1 MNGLVWGLLPL
12 AAASGSCSSS
22 QTPTTGSGLSLEPT
36 LVVPQGLIAEI
47 KVFALQVYPASPD
60 GGTAITCDS
69 TTGKLVGVGNT
80 KGIATKDGGPDET
93 VFSSAPTCGLGF
105 MRCFT
110 VTLPQSTP
118 LMLSVTGYSDVAMT
132 VPVGVGCA
140 AFSTTTAAT
149 VSTSITLVPT
159 EICGDGIL
167 EPPETCDPGTGT
179 DEECTS
185 CQTKIDL
192 LSSGTGSSG
201 SNTVTGNPGDK
212 RDPSFLWPS
221 GGNFLAFFSD
231 NSTNS
236 AASEQISMSIRDSS
250 FHPTSVIG
258 AVAENNSI
266 FLPNTPNAF
275 PPTAEMDSHQQ
286 PVAVQSGSDTY
297 VVFAYETTAN
307 HAIVLRAMTTSTL
320 DAVQGSP
327 CAVSDATGDPGDLTA
342 PAVAVSSINGNDVF
356 FIAWQDDSGHIYG
369 RTYTP
374 SGTGACSSTLGAQTL
389 LSSSASNTHASVVG
403 VPSVVSGSPGWVV
416 AWESGGEVVIRA
428 IGQDGTPVPNRP
440 TVTLGLGT
448 APTAAAV
455 PGTSNY
461 AVAWANALPNESSA
475 IFAWRFGAGSVG
487 IDMAPFQISQSS
499 NGNELTPFVAGS
511 PAAGGSY
518 VITWVDQ
525 GGNQEVRARLLAQGA
540 IDEKSPDAG
549 GPPTF
554 LSNAIDGTTGEFV
567 VSDTAMRTRVSPT
580 VTVEGASPGYMAFGW
595 ADNTSTG
602 TFGILGRRF
611 PLPSP

>member
-1 MNGLVWGLLPL
+1 MNLALCGLLPL
-12 AAASGSCSSS
+12 AAAGVACSSS
-22 QTPTTGSGLSLEPT
+22 QTQTAGSGLSLEPT
-36 LVVPQGLIAEI
+36 IVVPQDLIADI

-60 GGTAITCDS
+60 GGTPITCDA

-118 LMLSVTGYSDVAMT
+118 LMLSVTGYSDVAMK

-140 AFSTTTAAT
+140 GFSTTTAAIA
-149 VSTSITLVPT
+149 STNITLVPT

-167 EPPETCDPGTGT
+167 EPPETCDPGTMT

-221 GGNFLAFFSD
+221 NGNFLAFFSD

-250 FHPTSVIG
+250 FDPTSAIG
-258 AVAENNSI
+258 TVADGNSI

-286 PVAVQSGSDTY
+286 PVAVQSGGDTY
-297 VVFAYETTAN
+297 VVFAYETTAS
-307 HAIVLRAMTTSTL
+307 HAIVLRAMTTSAL

-356 FIAWQDDSGHIYG
+356 FIAWQDNSGNIYG

-374 SGTGACSSTLGAQTL
+374 SGTGACSTTLGPQTL
-389 LSSSASNTHASVVG
+389 LSSGASNSHVSVAGISGSWVVTWQSDANIVVRPIGSNGTPTNVAVPLSVVG
-403 VPSVVSGSPGWVV
+403 VTPTI
-416 AWESGGEVVIRA
+416 AA
-428 IGQDGTPVPNRP
+428 I
-440 TVTLGLGT
+440 
-448 APTAAAV
+448 

-461 AVAWANALPNESSA
+461 AVAFSSA
-475 IFAWRFGAGSVG
+475 PPGSSATIFAQRFKMGSFPV
-487 IDMAPFQISQSS
+487 DSSPFQVSQSS
-499 NGNELTPFVAGS
+499 NGNGEVTPFIAAGS
-511 PAAGGSY
+511 AAGGSY
-518 VITWVDQ
+518 VVTWVDE
-525 GGNQEVRARLLAQGA
+525 GGAGQEVRARLLAGTTGSL
-540 IDEKSPDAG
+540 ESPPATG
-549 GPPTF
+549 Y
-554 LSNAIDGTTGEFV
+554 LHNAIDGTTGEFL
-567 VSDTAMRTRVSPT
+567 VSDTAARTRVSPT
-580 VTVEGASPGYMAFGW
+580 VVVGGISSGYMAFGW
-595 ADNTSTG
+595 ADNTSGG

-611 PLPSP
+611 PAPTQ